1 MVIVEI
7 IIMNFVGVKKKE
19 NLDMINMGNNVLA
32 ANNILK
38 FALNPKN
45 KSGQVLSDEPMETL
59 ALVRSVK

>member
-1 MVIVEI
+1 MNIVE
-7 IIMNFVGVKKKE
+7 VKKK
-19 NLDMINMGNNVLA
+19 DRKGMRIKVNNVLA

-45 KSGQVLSDEPMETL
+45 KSGQVFPDEPMETL